1 MRLALDKTRF
11 TSAVVM
17 AQRGNDGCGYQ
28 HFLMLE
34 GLAKE
39 RPSVR
44 MRGKEL
50 NVVQAG
56 KELTWAQEA
65 GDAGE
70 EMKERQAPQTRPRT
84 GVNTV

>member
-1 MRLALDKTRF
+1 MY
-11 TSAVVM
+11 S
-17 AQRGNDGCGYQ
+17 GQ